1 MRQATSMNWR
11 RPRKAGFNFEL
22 ANAYPTTRFVFGV
35 FWLMVFVG
43 TVLVSEHWLTNHVLL
58 FGIAGGLVLFCR
70 PSVSLPWYWWAL
82 AGIFSAGGMLSF
94 LPAEWF
100 PAHAWR
106 GRLEAAGVETGS
118 RVVIQARHAAEHLGL
133 LVLTL
138 AVGLWLAG
146 HRPTPR
152 QARTWALA
160 FTLGAAFYAVL
171 AKVLQD
177 HWIASS
183 GDKSVPFG
191 FFPNRNHT
199 ATYLAMGAFCGL
211 GCALQAQRDK
221 RFWTMLLGVV
231 GAGVC
236 LFAIGFW
243 SISRAGVGLVAIGGL
258 IWLPMLGRRYLGRHG
273 RWAAGLAGL
282 LVVGMFVIVDGSA
295 KKRVLETINKVVSFS
310 NEGPLSEWAAG
321 EEKVSAVNLDF
332 RVPIALDTFK
342 MIQEH
347 PLTGVGAGQ
356 FLYVFPQY
364 RELTIVASN
373 ADCHHPESSWLWVAS
388 ELGIPAA
395 VALLVLVVSGCWQS
409 LSALLAGR
417 DRALRSGCWVA
428 GVLLPIHGLFDVPA
442 HRIILAW
449 SSVFLI
455 TLSMRMPG
463 GRDQVVRRVAAWPFR
478 VTGVLLLLVAAWF
491 ARAEWWVGTQPA
503 VTIGQHALS
512 EAKRLYELDLELQKA
527 AERKGDYYIPDPG
540 GDLMEQALGVLED
553 ARWTLPLEKRIRRV
567 QGVIALH
574 YDDKFD
580 LLEDAFAADLAL
592 DPAWVGGALGQGE
605 AWSAIDSSRTGPL
618 WEEAL
623 RRARRIDHYDPENLW
638 NSKNT
643 LRRIHEFAK
652 GKPELE
658 ALVPACE

>member
-1 MRQATSMNWR
+1 MRQANGMIRR
-11 RPRKAGFNFEL
+11 RPREAEFYNEL
-22 ANAYPTTRFVFGV
+22 ANAYPTTRVVFGV

-43 TVLVSEHWLTNHVLL
+43 TVLASGPWLTNHVLL

-70 PSVSLPWYWWAL
+70 PAVPLPWYWWAL
-82 AGIFSAGGMLSF
+82 AGIFSVGGMLSF

-100 PAHAWR
+100 PALAWR

-118 RVVIQARHAAEHLGL
+118 RVVIQVRHAAEHLGL

-171 AKVLQD
+171 AKVLQE

-183 GDKSVPFG
+183 GDESLTFG

-231 GAGVC
+231 SAGIC

-295 KKRVLETINKVVSFS
+295 KKRVLETINKVVSLS
-310 NEGPLSEWAAG
+310 NEGRLSEWEAG
-321 EEKVSAVNLDF
+321 EEKGSAVNLDF

-342 MIQEH
+342 MIQDH

-364 RELTIVASN
+364 RELTIVAST
-373 ADCHHPESSWLWVAS
+373 ADCYHPESSWLWVAS

-395 VALLVLVVSGCWQS
+395 VALLVLVVSACWQS

-428 GVLLPIHGLFDVPA
+428 GVLLPIHGLFDVPC
-442 HRIILAW
+442 HRVILAW
-449 SSVFLI
+449 SSMFLI
-455 TLSMRMPG
+455 TLSMRMPTEADG
-463 GRDQVVRRVAAWPFR
+463 ILKRVAAWPFR
-478 VTGVLLLLVAAWF
+478 VIGISLLLVAAWF

-553 ARWTLPLEKRIRRV
+553 ARWTLPLERRIRWV
-567 QGVIALH
+567 QWVIALH
-574 YDDKFD
+574 YDDKLD

-623 RRARRIDHYDPENLW
+623 RRARRIDRYDPENLW

-658 ALVPACE
+658 ALVPASE